1 MSRYA
6 LLILGIAGLSMA
18 GIFYKLAHAPVLT
31 VVAYRMLLA
40 AIFMVPVALISR
52 ASGGIQTKTPF
63 SRGDSIVT
71 LAAGVLF
78 AVDLSLWAMSL
89 SYTSVASAALFVST
103 QPIFVAILA
112 GLIFRERP
120 APMVLGGIAIGV
132 AGMFVVGWQ
141 DLRLS
146 GQALWGDGLAMLAA
160 LAETGYLLCGRQ
172 VRKRIDAPRYALGV
186 YATCAAVVTINAFA
200 QRDLIAV
207 SAHDLLMCAGLAIVA
222 TVLGH
227 TLVSLSLGYMP
238 AAVVAVSFLA
248 QPLLAAIFALIFLA
262 QVIPPATVLGGII
275 ALAGIGLVAYSNERT
290 RRLPEEALPM

>member
-1 MSRYA
+1 VGRYA
-6 LLILGIAGLSMA
+6 LLILGVAGLSMA
-18 GIFYKLAHAPVLT
+18 GIFYKLAHAPVLA

-40 AIFMVPVALISR
+40 AVFMLPVALISS
-52 ASGGIQTKTPF
+52 ASGGVQTKTPF
-63 SRGDSIVT
+63 SRSDSIVT
-71 LAAGVLF
+71 LAGGVLF
-78 AVDLSLWAMSL
+78 AVDLSLWATSL

-120 APMVLGGIAIGV
+120 APMVLSGIAIGV
-132 AGMFVVGWQ
+132 AGMFAVGWQ

-172 VRKRIDAPRYALGV
+172 VRRCIDAPRYALGV
-186 YATCAAVVTINAFA
+186 YATCAAVVTVNALA
-200 QRDLIAV
+200 QRDLVAV

-248 QPLLAAIFALIFLA
+248 QPLLAAVFALIFLA
-262 QVIPPATVLGGII
+262 QLIPLATVLGGFI
-275 ALAGIGLVAYSNERT
+275 ALAGIGLVAYGNERT
-290 RRLPEEALPM
+290 QRLPEQALPM